1 MILILLFIL
10 QIFGDVIIEYVVLF
24 LLLVFQLEFELVSQ
38 LVGVRFGPEGMRSQ
52 SRRFGFLLNLSVKA
66 GKDVANSQLFS
77 GRFRGRG

>member
-38 LVGVRFGPEGMRSQ
+38 LVGVGLGPKGVRSQ